1 MSKSN
6 RWMTGCALLLA
17 ACGGGGND
25 GGEDAGG
32 GPGSPVPLAQPM
44 FEDYAQLQD
53 GPYLAA
59 RQTMSIA
66 NGFFQSSD
74 CGALTSATLEDRA
87 AQIRAEGGMVSLDS
101 EDAWCATSERSRW
114 CLRRG
119 ETTFVQDHYWLAP
132 DASSWTHD
140 LEIVMAFGI
149 DVHRAYFSIHL
160 PDAAS
165 DNDRESGRARA
176 AWRDVAAP
184 TSGECQPPAFELP
197 DDAIDGVWRGARLR
211 YEPASGTL
219 SEAAGELRC
228 TGGVCTLS
236 DGPIDFITGMHQ
248 FGSWFGVRAQAAS
261 PIVGLSMTSDARALA
276 VWTCPSPG
284 VSASRIGN
292 CTLYALTRE

>member
-1 MSKSN
+1 MSKTN
-6 RWMTGCALLLA
+6 GWMTGCALLLA
-17 ACGGGGND
+17 ACGGGSG

-32 GPGSPVPLAQPM
+32 GPSDPAPLAQPM

-59 RQTMSIA
+59 KQTMSIA
-66 NGFFQSSD
+66 NGIFQGSD
-74 CGALTSATLEDRA
+74 CGTLTSATLEDRA
-87 AQIRAEGGMVSLDS
+87 VQIRAEGGMVSLDS
-101 EDAWCATSERSRW
+101 EDAWCAASDRDRW

-132 DASSWTHD
+132 EASSWAHD
-140 LEIVMAFGI
+140 LEIVMATGI

-184 TSGECQPPAFELP
+184 SSGECQPPAFDLS
-197 DDAIDGVWRGARLR
+197 DDAIDGVWQGTRLR
-211 YEPASGTL
+211 YEPASGLL
-219 SEAAGELRC
+219 SEAAGEMRC
-228 TGGVCTLS
+228 AGGNCTLS
-236 DGPIDFITGMHQ
+236 DGPIDFVTALHQ
-248 FGSWFGVRAQAAS
+248 FGSWFGSRAQAAG
-261 PIVGLSMTSDARALA
+261 PIVGLSMSADARALA
-276 VWTCPSPG
+276 VWTCPFPG
-284 VSASRIGN
+284 ISTSRIGS